1 MVLPAAMEAVTGVT
15 ESEVKTAAVT
25 VNVAEPL
32 TTPDRAVMVAVP
44 WAKLVANPPLVTV
57 ATAVADE
64 VHWALLL
71 RFCFV
76 PLL

>member
-1 MVLPAAMEAVTGVT
+1 
-15 ESEVKTAAVT
+15 
-25 VNVAEPL
+25 
-32 TTPDRAVMVAVP
+32 VAVP
-44 WAKLVANPPLVTV
+44 WAKLVANPPLITV